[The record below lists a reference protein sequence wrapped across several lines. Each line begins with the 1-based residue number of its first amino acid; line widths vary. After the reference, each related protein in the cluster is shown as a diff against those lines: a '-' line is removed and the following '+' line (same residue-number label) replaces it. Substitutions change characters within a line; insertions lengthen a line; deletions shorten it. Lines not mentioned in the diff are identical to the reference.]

1 MAPINQQLLEQI
13 KKRTGLA
20 AAAVYKRI
28 SKVSA
33 QESLPRDLA
42 AIRVGAE
49 AGLSINKYATR
60 EQLQE
65 LRGRGLNGTAAPA
78 AAAEA
83 PRPAR
88 KVSVTRT
95 AKSKPKDG
103 RTVFVVHGRDNVARD
118 DMFTFL
124 RALGLHPLEWTEAIE
139 LTKKAAP
146 YVGEI
151 LDAAFERA
159 TAVVVLM
166 TPDDEVQLRPDLLK
180 RGDDATERKLTGQAR
195 PNVLFEAGL
204 AFGSHPN
211 QTVLVELGK
220 MRPFSDVGGRHTIR
234 MTGSATSRHALAA
247 RLRRAGCKVET
258 DARQDW
264 LNAGKFEDPLKRKYR

>member
-1 MAPINQQLLEQI
+1 MARINQSLLAAI
-13 KKRTGLA
+13 KKKTGLA
-20 AAAVYKRI
+20 TAAVYARI
-28 SKVSA
+28 GKVSA

-65 LRGRGLNGTAAPA
+65 LRGRGQNGGAAPA

-83 PRPAR
+83 PRPPR
-88 KVSVTRT
+88 KASMTR
-95 AKSKPKDG
+95 APKSKVKDG
-103 RTVFVVHGRDNVARD
+103 RTVFVVHGRDGVARD
-118 DMFTFL
+118 DMFVFL

-151 LDAAFERA
+151 LDAAFEHA

-166 TPDDEVQLRPDLLK
+166 TPDDLVQLRPDLLK
-180 RGDDATERKLTGQAR
+180 SSDDATERKLTGQAR

-204 AFGSHPN
+204 AFGTHPN
-211 QTVLVELGK
+211 RTVLVELGR
-220 MRPFSDVGGRHTIR
+220 MRPFSDVGGRHTVR
-234 MTGSATSRHALAA
+234 MTGSPTSRHALAA
-247 RLRRAGCKVET
+247 RLRKAGCKVET
-258 DARQDW
+258 DAKQDW
-264 LNAGKFEDPLKRKYR
+264 LSAGKFEDPLKRKKR